1 MRTVPTP
8 RSDGPH
14 NDVGLALPARRVLGL
29 SLRLPILAGDML
41 EPVTLTVL
49 VVDDDAAFRGVA
61 RRMLAAVGLV
71 VVGEAGTAASAAEQ
85 AALLRPDALLI
96 DVGLPDGD
104 GVALAIQL
112 SGLPWHPRVLLT
124 STDPEA
130 VAPVD
135 VTASGALGFL
145 AKQDLPDAP
154 LAHLFT
160 AS

>member
-14 NDVGLALPARRVLGL
+14 NDVGLALPAWHVLGL
-29 SLRLPILAGDML
+29 SLHPGMPGSGIVER
-41 EPVTLTVL
+41 VTLTVL

-61 RRMLAAVGLV
+61 RRMLSAVGLK
-71 VVGEAGTAASAAEQ
+71 VVGEAGTAKGAAEQ
-85 AALLRPDALLI
+85 AEQLRPDALLI

-112 SGLPWHPRVLLT
+112 IGLPWHPRVLLT

-154 LAHLFT
+154 LARLFT

>member
-1 MRTVPTP
+1 MRMVPTP

-14 NDVGLALPARRVLGL
+14 NDVGLALPALHVLGL
-29 SLRLPILAGDML
+29 SLRSALLAGAML
-41 EPVTLTVL
+41 RLVTLTVL

-61 RRMLAAVGLV
+61 RRMLSAVGLV
-71 VVGEAGTAASAAEQ
+71 VVGEAGTAKGAAEQ
-85 AALLRPDALLI
+85 AEQLRPDTLLI

-112 SGLPWHPRVLLT
+112 VGLPWHPRVLLT

-130 VAPVD
+130 VAPAD
-135 VTASGALGFL
+135 LTASGALGFL

-154 LAHLFT
+154 LALLFT
-160 AS
+160 PS

>member
-1 MRTVPTP
+1 MPC
-8 RSDGPH
+8 S
-14 NDVGLALPARRVLGL
+14 
-29 SLRLPILAGDML
+29 
-41 EPVTLTVL
+41 VL
-49 VVDDDAAFRGVA
+49 VVDDDPCFRELMRALLVA
-61 RRMLAAVGLV
+61 WGYDVLGEAGS
-71 VVGEAGTAASAAEQ
+71 VGEALSCA
-85 AALLRPDALLI
+85 DALGPDVVLV

-112 SGLPWHPRVLLT
+112 HALPWRPRVLLT

-130 VAPVD
+130 VAAVD

-154 LAHLFT
+154 LARLFA

>member
-1 MRTVPTP
+1 
-8 RSDGPH
+8 
-14 NDVGLALPARRVLGL
+14 
-29 SLRLPILAGDML
+29 ML
-41 EPVTLTVL
+41 KRVTLTVL
-49 VVDDDAAFRGVA
+49 VVDDDSAFRGVA
-61 RRMLAAVGLV
+61 RRMLSAVGFV
-71 VVGEAGTAASAAEQ
+71 VVGEAGTAKSAAEQ
-85 AALLRPDALLI
+85 AAALQPDALLI

-104 GVALAIQL
+104 GIALAAQL
-112 SGLPWHPRVLLT
+112 IALPWRPRVLLT

-154 LAHLFT
+154 LARLFA

>member
-1 MRTVPTP
+1 
-8 RSDGPH
+8 
-14 NDVGLALPARRVLGL
+14 
-29 SLRLPILAGDML
+29 ML
-41 EPVTLTVL
+41 ESVTLTVL

-71 VVGEAGTAASAAEQ
+71 VVGEAGTAKSAAEL
-85 AALLRPDALLI
+85 AAAQRPDALLI

-112 SGLPWHPRVLLT
+112 NALPWRPRELLT

-130 VAPVD
+130 VADVD

-154 LAHLFT
+154 LARLFA

>member
-1 MRTVPTP
+1 
-8 RSDGPH
+8 
-14 NDVGLALPARRVLGL
+14 
-29 SLRLPILAGDML
+29 ML
-41 EPVTLTVL
+41 EAVTLTVL

-61 RRMLAAVGLV
+61 RRMLSAVGLV
-71 VVGEAGTAASAAEQ
+71 VVGEAGTVKSATEQ
-85 AALLRPDALLI
+85 AELLRPDALLI

-112 SGLPWHPRVLLT
+112 HALPWRPRVLLT

-130 VAPVD
+130 VAAVD

-154 LAHLFT
+154 LARLFA

>member
-1 MRTVPTP
+1 M
-8 RSDGPH
+8 
-14 NDVGLALPARRVLGL
+14 LG
-29 SLRLPILAGDML
+29 S
-41 EPVTLTVL
+41 VTLTVL

-61 RRMLAAVGLV
+61 RRMLSAVGLV
-71 VVGEAGTAASAAEQ
+71 VVGEAGTVKSATEQ
-85 AALLRPDALLI
+85 AEALRPDALLI

-112 SGLPWHPRVLLT
+112 NALPWRPRVLLT

-130 VAPVD
+130 VADVD

-154 LAHLFT
+154 LARLFA